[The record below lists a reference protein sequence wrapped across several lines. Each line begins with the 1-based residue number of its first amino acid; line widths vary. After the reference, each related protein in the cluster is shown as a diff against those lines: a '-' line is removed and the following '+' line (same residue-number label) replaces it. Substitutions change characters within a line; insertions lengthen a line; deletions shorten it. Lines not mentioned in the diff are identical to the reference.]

1 MLMTL
6 DQYEEMLL
14 EKRKALEAQKAEER
28 KVTVDKELEGMQLV
42 KKKEDV
48 SIIKLVSVIYC

>member
-1 MLMTL
+1 MTL

>member
-6 DQYEEMLL
+6 DQYEKMLS

-42 KKKEDV
+42 KKKEDD
-48 SIIKLVSVIYC
+48 SIVKLVSAINR